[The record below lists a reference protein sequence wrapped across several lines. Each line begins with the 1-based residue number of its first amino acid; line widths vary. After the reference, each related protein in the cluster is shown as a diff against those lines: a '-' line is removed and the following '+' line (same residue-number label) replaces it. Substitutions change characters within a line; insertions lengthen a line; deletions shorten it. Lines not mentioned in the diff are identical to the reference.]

1 MLWENLREEEFYP
14 VIEKCGGLC
23 VLSMGSIEKHGEHL
37 PLGTNSIIAEE
48 IAKAAAEIEDAV
60 YLNPGRWL
68 GEASHFHAD
77 TREDNEKFNRWG
89 NFALK
94 QSTLMEILE
103 TLLDEIARNRFDKIL
118 IVNYNQGNSNFLR
131 LFLRAITYT
140 DKPYATL
147 FVDAVDN
154 DIASPTELLKLV
166 EERPDDFNMLTEKD
180 IATLKE
186 WCDKSVL
193 GPGGFQETCLLMA
206 DHPDLVLPDKY
217 DAVDSTRKTRLDYTS
232 QEGLFV
238 ANSWYATNPDGYMAE
253 PPYGASKNIGQAM
266 KKIQV
271 ERMADIYRRI
281 KERDDIMD
289 IVWCGRDASRKEK

>member
-14 VIEKCGGLC
+14 ALEKCGGLC

-48 IAKAAAEIEDAV
+48 IAKAACELQDAV
-60 YLNPGRWL
+60 YLNPGRWF

-77 TREDNEKFNRWG
+77 TREDNEKFGRWG

-103 TLLDEIARNRFDKIL
+103 TLLDEIARNRFDRIL
-118 IVNYNQGNSNFLR
+118 IVNYNQANSNFLR
-131 LFLRAITYT
+131 LFLRSITFT

-154 DIASPTELLKLV
+154 DITSPAQLLKLY
-166 EERPDDFNMLTEKD
+166 EENPKDFNMLTEKD

-193 GPGGFQETCLLMA
+193 GPGGFMETCLVMA
-206 DHPDLVLPDKY
+206 DHPEFVLPDKY
-217 DAVDSTRKTRLDYTS
+217 EAVEHTRGTRLDHTS
-232 QEGLFV
+232 QEGLFI
-238 ANSWYATNPDGYMAE
+238 ANSWYATNPNGYMAE
-253 PPYGASKNIGQAM
+253 APYGASQAIGQAI
-266 KKIQV
+266 KKVQV

-281 KERDDIMD
+281 KEREDILD
-289 IVWCGRDASRKEK
+289 IVWCGRKSKDKED